1 MQNGA
6 DSHVEA
12 PISYKPQLY
21 STKTELHGLDDL
33 ESLGKFILQ
42 LEYS

>member
-6 DSHVEA
+6 ASHVGA
-12 PISYKPQLY
+12 PVSYKPQLY
-21 STKTELHGLDDL
+21 STETELHGLDDL
-33 ESLGKFILQ
+33 ESLGNFILQ